1 MSQECRQSCSK
12 PEKLLATLNWPW
24 NKTVIASQIFQYQH
38 HHIPLSLQPF
48 SWLTHHRWKQKD
60 YRQIMVTD
68 KNWLRYAQFPCWC
81 VYPASMDMRPR
92 SDQSSHPGWEVQV
105 GCLLSAVICGA
116 DCFIMKCSSIKA
128 WPWGQGWGTTQWF
141 MIIQRAEHRERS
153 QYHPHAD
160 EDMMEQTWNHQEFWV
175 PWRSEKEKDCMSIC
189 MRSNLKHWCHFYR
202 TRDELRNVVMW
213 LWIGIRKF
221 FRVEH
226 SKFCTVG

>member
-128 WPWGQGWGTTQWF
+128 WPWGQGWGDLWSYREQSTERGAS
-141 MIIQRAEHRERS
+141 IIHTLMKTWWNRHGTIRNSEFHDGVRKRKTVCLFVW
-153 QYHPHAD
+153 D
-160 EDMMEQTWNHQEFWV
+160 LTWNTDVIFIGLEMNYEML
-175 PWRSEKEKDCMSIC
+175 SCGYG
-189 MRSNLKHWCHFYR
+189 L
-202 TRDELRNVVMW
+202 ELGNS
-213 LWIGIRKF
+213 LG
-221 FRVEH
+221 
-226 SKFCTVG
+226 